1 MSARPDE
8 YAARLASQFDAWP
21 AVVGDLAS
29 PRLERRPA
37 EGKWN
42 AREQLAHVTRMHG
55 VCAARIRVIL
65 ARDRPTLPP
74 YRVERD
80 TSWERWVQYS
90 VPDLLAVAAGRR
102 VDLMSMVRGLNDAAF
117 DRVGV
122 HAQLGPLPLS
132 EWLEFF
138 LVHEAH
144 HLYAIFK
151 LARSE

>member
-1 MSARPDE
+1 MTGRSSE
-8 YAARLASQFDAWP
+8 LAARLGAQFDAWP
-21 AVVGDLAS
+21 SVVGDLSS
-29 PRLERRPA
+29 PGLETRPA

-42 AREQLAHVTRMHG
+42 AREQLAHIARMHG

-65 ARDRPTLPP
+65 ARELPTLPA

-80 TSWERWVQYS
+80 PSWERWRQYS
-90 VPDLLAVAAGRR
+90 VTDLLAVAAGRR
-102 VDLMSMVRGLNDAAF
+102 VDLMAMVRALDDPAL

-122 HAQLGPLPLS
+122 HAELGPLPLS

-151 LARSE
+151 LARAR